1 MTYDEFKNDILNAIK
16 NKHPQWRDGQIVF
29 NYIHDKYNV
38 AKDVAIKDNVDCFY
52 NDNNIEKFIE
62 LSYKRI

>member
-1 MTYDEFKNDILNAIK
+1 MTYNEFKTDILNAIK
-16 NKHPQWRDGQIVF
+16 NKHPQWRDGQTVF
-29 NYIHDKYNV
+29 NYINDKYNV

>member
-1 MTYDEFKNDILNAIK
+1 MTYDEFKQDILKALK
-16 NKHPQWRDGQIVF
+16 NKHPQWRDGQFIF

-38 AKDVAIKDNVDCFY
+38 AKDVTIKDNVDCFY
-52 NDNNIEKFIE
+52 DDNQIEKFIE